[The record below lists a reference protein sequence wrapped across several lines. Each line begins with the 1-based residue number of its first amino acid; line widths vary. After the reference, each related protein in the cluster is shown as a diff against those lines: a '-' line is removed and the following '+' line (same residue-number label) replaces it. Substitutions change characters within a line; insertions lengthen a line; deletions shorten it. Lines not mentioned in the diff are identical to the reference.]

1 MSSRRVKNEGR
12 TSPAQGMV
20 DLRIEGGAVVT
31 MNADREIIDDGAVAI
46 DDGVIIDVGSTSGVR
61 DRTTADRVIDASGR
75 AVLPGFIN
83 AHTHV
88 NDILIR
94 GGVGADRALHDWL
107 LNVNKPTLEVMSADD
122 HGVAA
127 GLFCLE
133 AVQSGITTFVDNAA
147 GTGVGMSFP
156 DADRRARIGTYAS
169 SGLRVV
175 WAQEFVDRPVSGDER
190 MEFFTESQA
199 RKLPTTTSDVEPF
212 ETDEAIAHVRS
223 VIDDHHGSANG
234 RITVWPAPIYPWA
247 VSPKA
252 LQESVA
258 IAEEADVMTSTHISE
273 ITQQERHLLSSVEY
287 LESVGYLGERTLL
300 GHCVHV
306 DEPDIRRLAES
317 GTKVAHNVL
326 TNHALGSGV
335 APVPTMHGYGV
346 TIGLGTD
353 NPSASDTVNMVN
365 DLRFAA
371 HTHKGNRRDAAAM
384 TAETVLEMATIE
396 GAHAIGRADDLGSIA
411 AGKRGDVIIIDLDQ
425 PHLTPRGHIP
435 SMLVYGAQGFEVE
448 TAIVD
453 GRVVMDDRQVPG
465 ITTAHPDLL
474 AEATDRSR
482 RILEEAGLPQ
492 ADDRPWTSRI
502 ASDR

>member
-1 MSSRRVKNEGR
+1 
-12 TSPAQGMV
+12 MV
-20 DLRIEGGAVVT
+20 DIRIEGGAVVT
-31 MNADREIIDDGAVAI
+31 MNADREIIDDGAVAMDHGEI
-46 DDGVIIDVGSTSGVR
+46 VDVGSTTDVR
-61 DRTTADRVIDASGR
+61 DRTTADRVIDATGR

-94 GGVGADRALHDWL
+94 GGVGTDRALHDWL
-107 LNVNKPTLEVMSADD
+107 LNVNKPTLEVMSAAD

-127 GLFCLE
+127 ALFCLE

-156 DADRRARIGTYAS
+156 EAHRQARVETYAS

-175 WAQEFVDRPVSGDER
+175 WAQEFVDRPVSGDDR

-199 RKLPTTTSDVEPF
+199 RKLPTTASDVEPF
-212 ETDEAIAHVRS
+212 ETDEAIEHIRTLIAE
-223 VIDDHHGSANG
+223 HHGNADG

-247 VSPKA
+247 VSPTA

-258 IAEEADVMTSTHISE
+258 IAEEVDVMTSTHVSE

-300 GHCVHV
+300 GHCVHL
-306 DEPDIRRLAES
+306 DETDIRRLAES
-317 GTKVAHNVL
+317 KTKVAHNVL

-346 TIGLGTD
+346 TTGLGTD

-371 HTHKGNRRDAAAM
+371 HTHKGNRQDPAAM

-396 GAHAIGRADDLGSIA
+396 GARAIGRADDLGSITV
-411 AGKRGDVIIIDLDQ
+411 GKRGDVILIDLDK
-425 PHLTPRGHIP
+425 PHLAPRGHIP
-435 SMLVYGAQGFEVE
+435 SMVVYGAQGFEVE

-453 GRVVMDDRQVPG
+453 GRVVMDDRRVPE
-465 ITTAHPDLL
+465 ISTAHPDLL
-474 AEATDRSR
+474 VDAADRSR
-482 RILEEAGLPQ
+482 RILDEAGLPQ
-492 ADDRPWTSRI
+492 ADDREWTSRL